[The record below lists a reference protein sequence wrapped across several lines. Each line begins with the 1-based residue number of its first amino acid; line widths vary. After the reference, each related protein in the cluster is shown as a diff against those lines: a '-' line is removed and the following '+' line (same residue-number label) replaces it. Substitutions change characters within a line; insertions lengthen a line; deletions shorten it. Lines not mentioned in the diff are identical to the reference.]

1 MAELNQGLL
10 AFLAF
15 LPILVA
21 MFLLVGLGWGARQSM
36 PVGYVIVVVIALVVW
51 QVPAIQVAA
60 ATIQGLWIA
69 ATLIWIIFGALLLVN
84 TLKHSGAIATIR
96 GGFMK
101 ISPDRRIQAII
112 AGFLFGC
119 FIEGASGFGTPAA
132 IVGPLLLALGFP
144 ALAAAMVGMITQ
156 SVPVT
161 FGAVGTP
168 VLVGVTQGLRS
179 PEVDAHVAGL
189 GIPAA
194 TYMAQIGGMASV
206 FHAIAGI
213 LIPLFIVC
221 LLTKGFGKN
230 RDWKEGLEVAPFA
243 IFAAVTFLIP
253 YLFLANFVGPEFPSM
268 IGGLVALGIVSFA
281 ANRGFLQPK
290 TAWEF
295 DDRAAWPSYWLGTVS
310 ADPGIVR
317 QKMPLIMAWLPYVL
331 VGAVLV
337 ATRIIPELRVFLQ
350 TPTIVHSQ
358 ILGTNVSNTW
368 QWLYSPGAIISFVAL
383 CTFLIHRMNFTEIK
397 SALGDSG
404 KTIVAAGITLA
415 FTIPLVRV
423 FILSGVNETGL
434 ESMPILMAR
443 FVADTAGY
451 SWPAFAA
458 IIGALG
464 AMIAGSNTVS
474 NLTFGLFQWSV
485 ADFLGISH
493 QLVVAVQAV
502 GGAAGNMICVHNAV
516 AAAAVVGLIGQEGR
530 ILRLTILPTIYY
542 LIVVGIAAMLA
553 LYVFGLG

>member
-1 MAELNQGLL
+1 MDLPMGIL

-15 LPILVA
+15 LPILIA

-36 PVGYVIVVVIALVVW
+36 PVGYVVVVVIALVVW
-51 QVPAIQVAA
+51 QVPAVQVAA

-96 GGFMK
+96 AGFMK

-168 VLVGVTQGLRS
+168 VLVGVTQGLAS
-179 PEVDAHVAGL
+179 PQVDAHVAGL
-189 GIPAA
+189 GIENVA
-194 TYMAQIGGMASV
+194 YMARIGGIAAI
-206 FHAIAGI
+206 FHAIAGFA
-213 LIPLFIVC
+213 IPMFIVA
-221 LLTKGFGKN
+221 LLTRGFGRN

-243 IFAAVTFLIP
+243 LFAAVTFLTP
-253 YLFLANFVGPEFPSM
+253 YLLLANFVGPEFPSM
-268 IGGLVALGIVSFA
+268 IGGLIALAIVSFA

-290 TAWEF
+290 TVWDFEE
-295 DDRAAWPSYWLGTVS
+295 REKWPSWWLGTVS
-310 ADPGIVR
+310 ADPGVVR
-317 QKMPLIMAWLPYVL
+317 QQMPLVMAWFPYVL
-331 VGAVLV
+331 VGIVLV
-337 ATRIIPELRVFLQ
+337 ASRVIEPLRVALQ
-350 TPTIVHSQ
+350 TPTIVHAN
-358 ILGTNVSNTW
+358 ILGTNVSQSW
-368 QWLYSPGAIISFVAL
+368 QWLYSPGAIIVMVAAV
-383 CTFLIHRMNFTEIK
+383 TFLIHRMNFGEIRG
-397 SALGDSG
+397 ALGDSG

-415 FTIPLVRV
+415 FTVPLVRV

-443 FVADTAGY
+443 FVADTAGN

-458 IIGALG
+458 VIGALG

-474 NLTFGLFQWSV
+474 NLTFALFQWSV
-485 ADFLGISH
+485 ADFLGLSH
-493 QLVVAVQAV
+493 QIVVAVQAV

-530 ILRLTILPTIYY
+530 ILRMTILPTIYY

-553 LYVFGLG
+553 LYVFGFQ